1 MWTCFIFS
9 RNVHK
14 AIVQLF
20 LHGSE
25 VLLLSGSISIRK
37 CNHDDEKKIIMKC
50 RRRGQNDRD
59 LSYSQPFVRQIS
71 YIFNGQAL
79 IQTGLRECVL
89 VYFRCGP
96 YLPWRSYVCW
106 TERAAGALCRCR
118 TPQRPEQLLT
128 NGKRKKR
135 GKADEPVLLEGS
147 WNSLCSCFY
156 HQCSKGKTALFSHGY
171 WLLTRPVKGYL
182 SARYKVWGFNIQ
194 SLGTLFHCQLFLL
207 PLRPLPWGQLHSAA
221 LNVLQPPLLLKSELQ
236 KMQLGT
242 EKSLFWSGTREGG
255 AKELPLVTAGE
266 WGKSSGGSQLFA
278 LKGKQNDPA
287 SFPRKKTSSCPD
299 GSATHWSQQ
308 CLSDITGEE
317 ADMTFKLSS

>member
-1 MWTCFIFS
+1 MFT
-9 RNVHK
+9 K
-14 AIVQLF
+14 QLF
-20 LHGSE
+20 NSSCMAVRFYCSLAVFLSE
-25 VLLLSGSISIRK
+25 NAIMMMK
-37 CNHDDEKKIIMKC
+37 KKIIMKC

-255 AKELPLVTAGE
+255 RR
-266 WGKSSGGSQLFA
+266 
-278 LKGKQNDPA
+278 N
-287 SFPRKKTSSCPD
+287 C
-299 GSATHWSQQ
+299 HWSQRESGENRVGAHNYLHWKANKMILPVFQ
-308 CLSDITGEE
+308 GKKHHRVQMVLQLTDPSSVCRTSLGRKQTWLSN
-317 ADMTFKLSS
+317 